1 MFFYLPYDLESSLKH
16 HTKFSSSV
24 LKPMNSSNTALW
36 YMHLFPR
43 DADTSQLLA
52 MPSDVSEPQ
61 LSSRIEKTS
70 PISTMIQKIEGKKK
84 E

>member
-1 MFFYLPYDLESSLKH
+1 
-16 HTKFSSSV
+16 
-24 LKPMNSSNTALW
+24 
-36 YMHLFPR
+36 MHLFPR